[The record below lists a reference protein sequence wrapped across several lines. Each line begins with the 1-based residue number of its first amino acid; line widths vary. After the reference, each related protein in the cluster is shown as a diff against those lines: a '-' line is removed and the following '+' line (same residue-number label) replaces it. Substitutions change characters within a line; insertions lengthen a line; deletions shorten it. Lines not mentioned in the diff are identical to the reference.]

1 MHGSRHPSGFGPGGV
16 DVAGIP
22 GFRCPHVLHVVRH
35 KFHMI
40 SQDGDQSFLLHTHT
54 AHHSSMSCLNCFVRQ
69 ILPLA
74 IPKWLVGGFAG
85 ALAVRLCCLATSSAE
100 YESQLAQIWACN
112 SLYCNCQLC
121 NPSHQSWFGT
131 ARQGWTALTF
141 SSPTLAAPKP
151 KAAPASRSLFE
162 TCLRSRNH
170 AVVHTNSQEIHHLLD
185 V

>member
-1 MHGSRHPSGFGPGGV
+1 MALKELVPLTLQPYTLHTLFHTDRLAQRHRRHRLNHFLFVHGSRHPSGFGPGGV

-100 YESQLAQIWACN
+100 YESQLAQI
-112 SLYCNCQLC
+112 
-121 NPSHQSWFGT
+121 
-131 ARQGWTALTF
+131 
-141 SSPTLAAPKP
+141 
-151 KAAPASRSLFE
+151 
-162 TCLRSRNH
+162 
-170 AVVHTNSQEIHHLLD
+170 
-185 V
+185 